1 MMRKIF
7 IVSILLFIAAAS
19 YGQKNA
25 LTTYLS
31 HSVIFDGDVFQL
43 KYERGLTRSL
53 SVQTGIRYH
62 NSFGYDEWM
71 NDSYIVQQTYQSY
84 KLDVSFLIAPVKT
97 EHFQLKTGLGGDVG
111 LSEYSFAGEG
121 YGSHWRSGYTQ
132 TTDLGIHYI
141 LQTDYTFTNNLLL
154 SAQLLYNYVFNEDNL
169 PINAY
174 RESPLCVG
182 IGVGYRF

>member
-1 MMRKIF
+1 MKKKFIF
-7 IVSILLFIAAAS
+7 SILLFIAATS

-43 KYERGLTRSL
+43 KYERNLTRSL

-62 NSFGYDEWM
+62 NSLGYDESGS
-71 NDSYIVQQTYQSY
+71 NSYIVQQTYQSY

-97 EHFQLKTGLGGDVG
+97 ERFQLKTGLGGDVG
-111 LSEYSFAGEG
+111 LSEYLWAGEG

-132 TTDLGIHYI
+132 ATDLGIHYI
-141 LQTDYTFTNNLLL
+141 LQTDYSFTNNMLI
-154 SAQLLYNYVFNEDNL
+154 SGQILYNYVFNDDNL

-182 IGVGYRF
+182 IGIGYRF